1 MYNNRMLRVGNK
13 ITENDLRDIEETY
26 NIVFPDSF
34 RKHYLMYNGGYPE
47 KNIFIDKDGDKQ
59 ECWYFYAIKCDSG
72 KKGLELKNM
81 LKTNFD
87 EESIFPKWL
96 VRFANDGMG
105 TEYCW
110 SLRKEEYGSIY
121 SWDCDVNL
129 GDDPSK
135 SDDYAVFLA
144 NSLEEFMNMMIED
157 DEE

>member
-1 MYNNRMLRVGNK
+1 MYNNNMLNAEKNK
-13 ITENDLRDIEETY
+13 VTENDLKDIEETY

-135 SDDYAVFLA
+135 SDDYAVFF
-144 NSLEEFMNMMIED
+144 SKFIRRIYEHD
-157 DEE
+157 D